1 MGGRGKRTKQMVR
14 VRYLFAAL
22 AAIIVSTTAHAA
34 DMPLPAPQIVYQ
46 QPVCCDTGR
55 WYLRGDVGVGVQT
68 FSAFNHSQTNSAFVW
83 PPSWTIVQQDIQ
95 DTAIFGMGI
104 GYAWNSWLRF
114 DVTGEYRTKAGFK
127 ATGSYTDF
135 CSGATCF
142 DINTGNISSAVFLGN
157 AYVDLGTWWCLTP
170 FIGAGVGGARN
181 MISGVQDQGIIGSN
195 GTVGFGYTF
204 NDSAQWNLAWDVT
217 AGLSYNVNDNLK
229 IDFSWRYLNMG
240 SPQTAVVHCQ
250 NTAACPGAFC
260 KTSPRMISGSVC
272 AGCSRR
278 AGSAASAAASPRSQH
293 SLQRQLNM
301 CRLRPRNMPRRRNTY
316 RLRGRNTNT
325 CNRRSQAAAKTGA
338 AHAGPHSRN
347 EPK

>member
-1 MGGRGKRTKQMVR
+1 MVS
-14 VRYLFAAL
+14 VKLLIAA
-22 AAIIVSTTAHAA
+22 AAAVIVSTTAHAA
-34 DMPLPAPQIVYQ
+34 DIPLPAPQIVYP
-46 QPVCCDTGR
+46 QPACCDTGR

-68 FSAFNHSQTNSAFVW
+68 FNSFDHSQTNSAFVW

-135 CSGATCF
+135 CSGFTCF
-142 DINTGNISSAVFLGN
+142 DINTGNLSSAVFLAN
-157 AYVDLGTWWCLTP
+157 AYVDLGTWWCITP

-195 GTVGFGYTF
+195 GSVGFGYTY

-217 AGLSYNVNDNLK
+217 AGLTYNVNDNLK
-229 IDFSWRYLNMG
+229 VDLSWRFLNLG

-250 NTAACPGAFC
+250 NTAACPGAFYTLQNV
-260 KTSPRMISGSVC
+260 TSQDFRIGLRWLFP
-272 AGCSRR
+272 AGGFGFGGF
-278 AGSAASAAASPRSQH
+278 AQPAFAPAAAQYAPAPQYVPGPPPQYVPAPAPQYVPQPPLTS
-293 SLQRQLNM
+293 
-301 CRLRPRNMPRRRNTY
+301 
-316 RLRGRNTNT
+316 RG
-325 CNRRSQAAAKTGA
+325 
-338 AHAGPHSRN
+338 
-347 EPK
+347 

>member
-68 FSAFNHSQTNSAFVW
+68 FSAFNHSQTNSAFVR

-217 AGLSYNVNDNLK
+217 AGLSYNVNENLK

-250 NTAACPGAFC
+250 NTAACPGAFY
-260 KTSPRMISGSVC
+260 TLQNFSANDFRVGLRWLFP
-272 AGCSRR
+272 AG
-278 AGSAASAAASPRSQH
+278 GFGGFGGGFAAQPAFAPAAAQYVPAPAPQYAPPPQYVPAPGPQYQYMQPPLSS
-293 SLQRQLNM
+293 
-301 CRLRPRNMPRRRNTY
+301 
-316 RLRGRNTNT
+316 RG
-325 CNRRSQAAAKTGA
+325 
-338 AHAGPHSRN
+338 
-347 EPK
+347 